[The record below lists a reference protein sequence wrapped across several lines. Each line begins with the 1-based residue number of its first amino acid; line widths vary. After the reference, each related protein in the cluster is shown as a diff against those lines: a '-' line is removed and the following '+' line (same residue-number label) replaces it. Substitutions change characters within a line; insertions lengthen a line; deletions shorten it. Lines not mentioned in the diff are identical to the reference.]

1 MPMPRLLPL
10 LLILLVPGTP
20 AAQAPRRIEAL
31 GVRFLRG
38 EQLPEPF
45 GLSLVAPTADGFVA
59 VTVDD
64 RLAGRLD
71 LGREPQSTTEYYLPD
86 DVLQWSA
93 GISRVVSWV
102 NSPNDTA
109 RAPSFILGSGD
120 GLVLEV
126 SGVRE
131 DGRRQAKFR
140 LNRCR
145 ESEHRDAIDQTRLI
159 AIAARF
165 RRAALRAV
173 TVGIRQPPDD
183 AVWYGHAIGCPTIP
197 DRGNVAP
204 PWPLGA
210 ELRPHQEIMQF
221 VVGKDGRVEPGSELF
236 LASSDPRFAASIR
249 SVLPSWRFTPARR
262 MSRPVRQVAHLNVG
276 FTPPLVLA
284 PGESPDT
291 LFSAIALYDVISMS
305 PQGDGRIRIAN
316 KIEFDRQHLAREP
329 DHIAVTLP
337 GGVYRQFIDTV
348 AALLPAIDTAGSVA
362 NGPDYGP
369 DSPMFGSE
377 QSLGLNM
384 WMSRTGWIRAGF
396 WCGRMG
402 HGQARFLEVRPSEFP
417 AFRRAALNATQR
429 MSLQPAWLPRDGKPF
444 LEHELTCQPVRI
456 GHHAMPSL
464 PRRHDQSSIEM
475 IVRLTLDEVGNVDLS
490 GVETMPWVDSLT
502 RASLL
507 ESMKRWTFH
516 PAVAG
521 SMHVRAQTHI
531 NLIIR
536 PADADGVVLAS
547 LSRELAPE
555 DTLRRTV
562 FRDVPPGA
570 PNVTPLIM
578 PDMAQRVMP
587 LLQPNIDNARQAWPN
602 ARGRFLTGLPLA
614 NELVVTTMTE
624 DNLGHSAFV
633 FVKVDRLVDGV
644 IHGHVWQNLA
654 TPSDWRRGD
663 LFAFPEKDLLDWRIV
678 RPDGTIEG
686 NFLGKFLGR
695 H

>member
-1 MPMPRLLPL
+1 MPG
-10 LLILLVPGTP
+10 LLVLLAILVVPGAA
-20 AAQAPRRIEAL
+20 AAQAPRPIEAL

-59 VTVDD
+59 VAVDD

-71 LGREPQSTTEYYLPD
+71 LGREPHSTTEYYLPD
-86 DVLQWSA
+86 DVLQWA
-93 GISRVVSWV
+93 TGISRVVSWV
-102 NSPNDTA
+102 NAPADTA
-109 RAPSFILGSGD
+109 KAPSFVLGAGD

-126 SGVRE
+126 SGVME

-140 LNRCR
+140 MNRCR
-145 ESEHRDAIDQTRLI
+145 ESEHREAIDQTRLI
-159 AIAARF
+159 VIAARF

-173 TVGIRQPPDD
+173 TVGTRQPPDD
-183 AVWYGHAIGCPTIP
+183 AVWYRHALGCAAIP

-204 PWPLGA
+204 PWPRGA
-210 ELRPHQEIMQF
+210 DLRPHQEIMQF
-221 VVGKDGRVEPGSELF
+221 VVGKDGRVEPGSERF
-236 LASSDPRFAASIR
+236 LASSDARFAASIR
-249 SVLPSWRFTPARR
+249 NVLPSWRFTPARR

-276 FTPPLVLA
+276 FTPPIVLG
-284 PGESPDT
+284 PGESSDA
-291 LFSAIALYDVISMS
+291 LFSAMALYDMISML
-305 PQGDGRIRIAN
+305 PQGDGLIRIAN
-316 KIEFDRQHLAREP
+316 NSEVDGRHLAREP
-329 DHIAVTLP
+329 DHTAVTLP
-337 GGVYRQFIDTV
+337 AVVYRQFIDTV
-348 AALLPAIDTAGSVA
+348 ARLLPVIDTTGPVA

-417 AFRRAALNATQR
+417 LFRRAALDAIQR
-429 MSLQPAWLPRDGKPF
+429 VPLQPAWLPRDGKPY

-464 PRRHDQSSIEM
+464 PRRHDQTSLEI
-475 IVRLTLDEVGNVDLS
+475 IVSLTLDEVGNVDLA
-490 GVETMPWVDSLT
+490 GVETMPGVDSAL
-502 RASLL
+502 RVALL

-521 SMHVRAQTHI
+521 RSHVRARTHI
-531 NLIIR
+531 NVILR

-547 LSRELAPE
+547 LSRDLMPE

-562 FRDVPPGA
+562 FREPSPGA
-570 PNVTPLIM
+570 PNVTPLIK

-587 LLQPNIDNARQAWPN
+587 LLQPNIDNARQSWPN

-633 FVKVDRLVDGV
+633 FVKVDRLVEGV

-695 H
+695 Q

>member
-1 MPMPRLLPL
+1 MPRLLVL
-10 LLILLVPGTP
+10 VAILLVPGTP
-20 AAQAPRRIEAL
+20 AAQATRPIEAL

-71 LGREPQSTTEYYLPD
+71 LGREPLSTTEYYLPD
-86 DVLQWSA
+86 DVLQWTS

-102 NSPNDTA
+102 NAPADTT
-109 RAPSFILGSGD
+109 RAPSFMLGSGD
-120 GLVLEV
+120 GLILEV
-126 SGVRE
+126 RGVVE
-131 DGRRQAKFR
+131 SGRRQAKFR

-145 ESEHRDAIDQTRLI
+145 ESEHHDAIDQTRLI

-165 RRAALRAV
+165 RRAALRAA
-173 TVGIRQPPDD
+173 TVGLRQPPDD
-183 AVWYGHAIGCPTIP
+183 AVWYGHAIGCPAIP

-210 ELRPHQEIMQF
+210 EPGPHQEIMQF
-221 VVGKDGRVEPGSELF
+221 VVGKDGRVEPGSERF
-236 LASSDPRFAASIR
+236 LASSDARFAASIR
-249 SVLPSWRFTPARR
+249 RVLPSWRFTPARR
-262 MSRPVRQVAHLNVG
+262 MSRPVRQVTHLNVG
-276 FTPPLVLA
+276 FTPPIVLG
-284 PGESPDT
+284 PGESAET
-291 LFSAIALYDVISMS
+291 LFSAMALYDMISMV
-305 PQGDGRIRIAN
+305 PQGDGLIRIAN
-316 KIEFDRQHLAREP
+316 NNEVDRRYLTREP
-329 DHIAVTLP
+329 DHTAVTLP
-337 GGVYRQFIDTV
+337 AGVFRQFFDTV

-369 DSPMFGSE
+369 NSPMFGSE

-417 AFRRAALNATQR
+417 AFRRAALDAIQR
-429 MSLQPAWLPRDGKPF
+429 MPLQSAWLPRDGKPY

-464 PRRHDQSSIEM
+464 LRQHDQTSVEM
-475 IVRLTLDEVGNVDLS
+475 VVRLTLDEVGNVDVS

-502 RASLL
+502 RSSLL

-521 SMHVRAQTHI
+521 NRHVRAQTHI
-531 NLIIR
+531 NVILR

-547 LSRELAPE
+547 LSRELTPE

-562 FRDVPPGA
+562 FRDPSPGA

-578 PDMAQRVMP
+578 ADMAQRVMP
-587 LLQPNIDNARQAWPN
+587 LLQPNIDNARQTWPA
-602 ARGRFLTGLPLA
+602 ARGRFQTGLPLA

-644 IHGHVWQNLA
+644 IHGRVWQNLA

-663 LFAFPEKDLLDWRIV
+663 LFAFPEKDLLDWRIA
-678 RPDGTIEG
+678 RPDGTFEG